1 MNTIQHLMTVLGE
14 EGAEIAQDASKCNRF
29 GCNDRNFLNPT
40 GPTNTER
47 LVNELNDLIG
57 VVEMLIA
64 HGVLPEDWMSRQKIE
79 AKKEKVFNCMEY
91 ARKVG
96 ALEPLK

>member
-1 MNTIQHLMTVLGE
+1 MNAIQHLLTCLGE
-14 EGAEIAQDASKCNRF
+14 EGAEIAQDTSKCNRF

-47 LVNELNDLIG
+47 LVNELNDLLG
-57 VVEMLIA
+57 VAEMLVTEGVIPANWMDREKIA
-64 HGVLPEDWMSRQKIE
+64 
-79 AKKEKVFNCMEY
+79 AKKEKVLNCMEY

-96 ALEPLK
+96 ALT

>member
-1 MNTIQHLMTVLGE
+1 MNSTEHLLTCLGE
-14 EGAEIAQDASKCNRF
+14 EGSEVAQDVSKCLRF

-47 LVNELNDLIG
+47 LVNELNDLLG
-57 VVEMLIA
+57 VAEMLVTE
-64 HGVLPEDWMSRQKIE
+64 GVIPANWIDRGKIE
-79 AKKEKVFNCMEY
+79 AKKEKVLNCMEY

-96 ALEPLK
+96 ALT